1 MQLDDAVRGRR
12 SIRKFRPDDVADEAI
27 DALIDLARHAPS
39 SMNGQPWSFTVVRDP
54 ALKRRLADIKNQYCP
69 VEKQEFRADFLAD
82 AAAVVVIAVDR
93 AASHDRAVENG
104 VLAAATFMLAAHA
117 HGLGTV
123 YMSAYRDDEPAVAE
137 SIRQLLGMPG
147 DVMPVSVLPLGVPGE
162 APAPKALKALPHIIF
177 RDQYGRRSRV

>member
-1 MQLDDAVRGRR
+1 MQVGDAVRGRR
-12 SIRKFRPDDVADEAI
+12 SIRKFRADDVPDEVI
-27 DALIDLARHAPS
+27 DALIDLARQAPS

-69 VEKQEFRADFLAD
+69 VEKQAFRADFLAA

-104 VLAAATFMLAAHA
+104 VLAAATLMLAAHA

-123 YMSAYRDDEPAVAE
+123 YMSAYRDDEPAVADA
-137 SIRQLLGMPG
+137 IRHLLGMPG
-147 DVMPVSVLPLGVPGE
+147 DLLPISMLPIGVPDE
-162 APAPKALKALPHIIF
+162 TPAPKVLMPLHDIIF
-177 RDQYGRRSRV
+177 RDQYGRR